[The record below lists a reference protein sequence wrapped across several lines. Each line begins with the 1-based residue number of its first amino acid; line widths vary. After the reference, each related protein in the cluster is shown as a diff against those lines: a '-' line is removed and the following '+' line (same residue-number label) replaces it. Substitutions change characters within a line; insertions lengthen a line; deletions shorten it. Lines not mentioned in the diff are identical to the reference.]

1 MGSYIMKINLN
12 NRSSFWNIKSKKNY
26 TNDTLCILNDN
37 FKINILLIPKCASSS
52 IRNIIDYREK
62 LFSELN
68 DVEKEYTK
76 ICFVRPVEERFYS
89 GLNTTIYKRNSIR
102 TTLILD
108 CIKQNNKDK
117 LIEFIINNNDPHT
130 TSINILLNN
139 IDVDHIYKLSIL
151 KNLDNKNKSIDDK
164 DNYLSFIKNMQ
175 LLKNEKIKKYYSN
188 DYHIYT
194 KSTSYVTPTVNKLF
208 NNKLTIQKFLFIL
221 TPANCGSSVISSLLN
236 SSINTTF
243 SKNKKYEG
251 ILNIKPQPKITLRK
265 NWYNLN
271 FQPNYKE
278 FLNIDWEDNLI

>member
-139 IDVDHIYKLSIL
+139 I
-151 KNLDNKNKSIDDK
+151 
-164 DNYLSFIKNMQ
+164 Q

-236 SSINTTF
+236 SSINTTLVKI
-243 SKNKKYEG
+243 KNTKVFL
-251 ILNIKPQPKITLRK
+251 ILNHNQK
-265 NWYNLN
+265 
-271 FQPNYKE
+271 
-278 FLNIDWEDNLI
+278 